1 MSYFRKN
8 IEEMEGY
15 QPGEQP
21 RGEGFIK
28 LNTNENPYPV
38 PEAVASAIENELAR
52 LRLYPSPLADALR
65 EKAAEV
71 YGLKPSQILA
81 GNGSDELL
89 TIVMRSFVGEGES
102 IYYPE
107 PTYILYETLAKIQNA
122 RPRPCRFDRDF
133 NLPEE
138 IFGNPGKVT
147 FLSNPNS
154 PSGTMTL
161 RDKVAELAASL
172 EGILVIDEAYVD
184 FADSNCLD
192 LVGKIENVIILRSFS
207 KSFSLA
213 GARIGLA
220 FADEKIIEGMTKVK
234 DSYNIGSMPVAAAVA
249 ALENIDYFK
258 ENIERIKATRKRL
271 RGALEEMGF
280 EVLPS
285 QANFLMARHKNA
297 EKVYEKLKERK
308 ILIRYFP
315 REDLKDSIRITVG
328 SDKEIDALLAALKE
342 IVSE

>member
-1 MSYFRKN
+1 MSCFRKN
-8 IEEMEGY
+8 IEEMQGY
-15 QPGEQP
+15 RPGEQP
-21 RGEGFIK
+21 LEAGFIK

-38 PEAVASAIENELAR
+38 PEAVAGAIANELAN
-52 LRLYPSPLADALR
+52 LRLYPAPLADVLR
-65 EKAAEV
+65 EKAAQA

-89 TIVMRSFVGEGES
+89 TIIMRSFVGDGES

-122 RPRPCRFDRDF
+122 RSCPCPFDRDF

-147 FLSNPNS
+147 FLPNPNS
-154 PSGTMTL
+154 PSGTMTPE
-161 RDKVAELAASL
+161 DTIIKLANSL
-172 EGILVIDEAYVD
+172 KGILVIDEAYVD
-184 FADSNCLD
+184 FADFNCLD

-213 GARIGLA
+213 GARVGLA

-234 DSYNIGSMPVAAAVA
+234 DSYNIGRLPVAAGVA

-271 RGALEEMGF
+271 SKALEEMGF

-297 EKVYEKLKERK
+297 EEIYTKLKERK

-315 REDLKDSIRITVG
+315 REELKESVRITVG
-328 SDKEIDALLAALKE
+328 SDEEVDVLLTALKA
-342 IVSE
+342 IS